1 MKTLTIWFAND
12 RNSWQEI
19 WQAKEGQGKWDI
31 PIKSEKE
38 YKYWGRLASTFNE
51 SNLYVTG
58 VKVNQVIRGWLV
70 EQFNEGDVVLE
81 LGCGT
86 GFYSEMVIGR
96 VKHLTATDLAPEMIE
111 QAKRNLAQFTNVEVR
126 IEDCYNTSFKDNVF
140 DDVMMTNLLHVVI
153 DPLAV
158 LRESHRVLKDNGRI
172 VIVDVTGYRMS
183 FIKKM
188 ALGIRYSR
196 RYGRPCSYGKNLRPG
211 ELEGMVREAG
221 FVVEESELLGEDT
234 KAVCL
239 RGKKVRNE
247 KY

>member
-1 MKTLTIWFAND
+1 MP
-12 RNSWQEI
+12 
-19 WQAKEGQGKWDI
+19 G
-31 PIKSEKE
+31 SEKE
-38 YKYWGRLASTFNE
+38 YKYWDRLASNFHQD
-51 SNLYVTG
+51 NLYVTG

-96 VKHLTATDLAPEMIE
+96 VKQLTATDLAPEMIE

-140 DDVMMTNLLHVVI
+140 DGVLMVNLLHIVM

-158 LRESHRVLKDNGRI
+158 LMEGHRVLKDNGRI
-172 VIVDVTGYRMS
+172 VIVDGTGYGMS
-183 FIKKM
+183 FVKKM
-188 ALGIRYSR
+188 ALGIRFLR
-196 RYGRPCSYGKNLRPG
+196 RYGRPCSYIRNLRPV
-211 ELEGMVREAG
+211 ELVGMVREAG
-221 FVVEESELLGEDT
+221 FVVEESKLLGEDT

-239 RGKKVRNE
+239 RGKKAGNE
-247 KY
+247 K

>member
-1 MKTLTIWFAND
+1 MP
-12 RNSWQEI
+12 
-19 WQAKEGQGKWDI
+19 G
-31 PIKSEKE
+31 SEKE
-38 YKYWGRLASTFNE
+38 YKYWDRLASTFHQDNI
-51 SNLYVTG
+51 YVTG

-96 VKHLTATDLAPEMIE
+96 VKQLTTTDLAPEMIE

-140 DDVMMTNLLHVVI
+140 DGVLMVNLLHIVI

-158 LRESHRVLKDNGRI
+158 LMEGHRVLKDNGRI
-172 VIVDVTGYRMS
+172 VIVDITGYGMS
-183 FIKKM
+183 FVKKM
-188 ALGIRYSR
+188 ALGIRFVG
-196 RYGRPCSYGKNLRPG
+196 RYGWPCSYGKNLRPE
-211 ELEGMVREAG
+211 ELVGMVRKAG
-221 FVVEESELLGEDT
+221 FVVEESKLLGEDI

-239 RGKKVRNE
+239 RGKKAGNE
-247 KY
+247 K

>member
-1 MKTLTIWFAND
+1 MP
-12 RNSWQEI
+12 
-19 WQAKEGQGKWDI
+19 G
-31 PIKSEKE
+31 SEKE
-38 YKYWGRLASTFNE
+38 YKYWDRLASNFHQD
-51 SNLYVTG
+51 NLYVTG

-96 VKHLTATDLAPEMIE
+96 VKQLTATDLAPEMVE

-140 DDVMMTNLLHVVI
+140 DGVLMVNLLHIVM

-158 LRESHRVLKDNGRI
+158 LMEGHRVLKDNGRI
-172 VIVDVTGYRMS
+172 VIVDGTGYGMS
-183 FIKKM
+183 FVKKM
-188 ALGIRYSR
+188 ALGIRFLR
-196 RYGRPCSYGKNLRPG
+196 RYGRPCSYGRNLRPV
-211 ELEGMVREAG
+211 ELVGMVREAG
-221 FVVEESELLGEDT
+221 FVVEESKLLGEDT

-239 RGKKVRNE
+239 RGKKAGNE
-247 KY
+247 K

>member
-1 MKTLTIWFAND
+1 MP
-12 RNSWQEI
+12 
-19 WQAKEGQGKWDI
+19 G
-31 PIKSEKE
+31 SEKE
-38 YKYWGRLASTFNE
+38 YKYWGRLASNFHQD
-51 SNLYVTG
+51 NLYVTG

-96 VKHLTATDLAPEMIE
+96 VKQLTATDLAPEMIE

-140 DDVMMTNLLHVVI
+140 DGVLMTNLLHIVM

-158 LRESHRVLKDNGRI
+158 LMEGHRVLKDNGRI
-172 VIVDVTGYRMS
+172 VIVDGTGYGMS
-183 FIKKM
+183 FVKKM
-188 ALGIRYSR
+188 ALGIRFLR
-196 RYGRPCSYGKNLRPG
+196 RYGRPCSYGRNLRPE
-211 ELEGMVREAG
+211 ELVGMVREAG
-221 FVVEESELLGEDT
+221 FVVEESKLLGEDT

-239 RGKKVRNE
+239 RGKKTGNE
-247 KY
+247 K